1 MASRHTPKV
10 ALVWRGDAEARARGA
25 AEQGRFPA
33 LFLALAR
40 AGFAPEPCVYD
51 EAFEAEVR
59 AQLLACDAA
68 LVWVNP
74 LQGGI
79 RRREGL
85 NALLRG
91 VADAGVRVSA
101 HPDVIAKLG
110 VKAVLPRTAALGWSG
125 DARFYADPVA
135 LAAGLPQ
142 TLAGGARVL
151 KQNRGN
157 DGVGVWKLED
167 LGEGRVRVTEAASG
181 SAPATVSLAGF
192 LGARIAALA
201 DAGGYVDQAWQP
213 RIAEGMVRC
222 YLSGD
227 RVVGFGHHLVRALA
241 PPDAGPGG
249 PRLYSGA
256 DDARFQGLR
265 QRMEGEWTPEL
276 ARILDIAS
284 DALPVIWDADFLLGP
299 RDGEGED
306 SWVLCE
312 VNVSSVYPFP
322 EQAPAEIART
332 LLERLPAQGARPDRA
347 EATF

>member
-1 MASRHTPKV
+1 MVSRRTQRV
-10 ALVWRGDAEARARGA
+10 ALVWRGDADARARGA

-33 LFLALAR
+33 LFLALVR
-40 AGFAPEPCVYD
+40 AGLAPEPCIYD
-51 EAFEAEVR
+51 EAFEAEAR

-74 LQGGI
+74 LQGGL
-79 RRREGL
+79 RRRDGL
-85 NALLRG
+85 DALLRDVG
-91 VADAGVRVSA
+91 AAGVQVSA

-110 VKAVLPRTAALGWSG
+110 VKAVLARTAAIGWSG
-125 DARFYADPVA
+125 DARFYADPEA

-142 TLAGGARVL
+142 TLAGGPRVL

-181 SAPATVSLAGF
+181 SAPATVSLASF

-222 YLSGD
+222 YMSGE
-227 RVVGFGHHLVRALA
+227 RLVGFGHHLVRALA
-241 PPDAGPGG
+241 PADAGPGG
-249 PRLYSGA
+249 ARLYSGP
-256 DDARFQGLR
+256 DDARFQRLR
-265 QRMEGEWTPEL
+265 RRMEADWTPEL
-276 ARILDIAS
+276 ARILEIAS

-299 RDGEGED
+299 RDHDGED
-306 SWVLCE
+306 TWVLCE
-312 VNVSSVYPFP
+312 INVSSVFPFP

-332 LLERLPAQGARPDRA
+332 LLDGLCPERARPDPA